1 MNWQTVYDISGDGA
15 RDFSGYLIAGAG
27 VLALAAVFA
36 LRARRRGER
45 SGTARVL
52 ALFAL
57 VIAGL
62 GYGVNSWDQNRL
74 TAALET
80 GAVQQVAG
88 AIRHHAVWREDVTPA
103 GSGPGATRHYRNWE
117 RISVGGV
124 DFIWTPGADQAGF
137 THAPSPPLDIRDGLW
152 LRVTYVEDAP
162 DEATQRRIVKLE
174 RGDAPPDMTPWGRPE
189 AVLPGAPYP
198 SVVRMPGP

>member
-88 AIRHHAVWREDVTPA
+88 AIRHHATVSA
-103 GSGPGATRHYRNWE
+103 Q
-117 RISVGGV
+117 I
-124 DFIWTPGADQAGF
+124 Q
-137 THAPSPPLDIRDGLW
+137 
-152 LRVTYVEDAP
+152 VE
-162 DEATQRRIVKLE
+162 QRRRHLVQFA
-174 RGDAPPDMTPWGRPE
+174 DAAGGGACSADPPDRRAGQAEPGNQQQTQQLDEMRQCPGGRSGRHPQTQQTGHQEPE
-189 AVLPGAPYP
+189 LCQ
-198 SVVRMPGP
+198 